1 MNFASCLTEVRLEL
15 RWKSHRMSFYTDF
28 TFFYRSVIV
37 RFFFLLYDIEV
48 KMREKRKSSHELG
61 RLRQRK
67 KNMTYKEIKK
77 NEEVLAYLKKG
88 NDNLGTMGFTDH
100 SDAHCAMV
108 AERAAMILK
117 KFGYSDH
124 DIELVKIAGFMH
136 DMGNAINRHA
146 HAEYGALLA
155 SQILEKTDLPITDRA
170 IIVSAIG
177 NHDES
182 TGGAV
187 DPISAAL
194 IIDRVNYAVTEAK
207 LKVNEEKKVI
217 TLNLKIDENI
227 CSMLEYFEIFLQ
239 RMLMCRR
246 ACEML
251 GAKFKMT
258 ANGSK
263 IV

>member
-1 MNFASCLTEVRLEL
+1 
-15 RWKSHRMSFYTDF
+15 
-28 TFFYRSVIV
+28 
-37 RFFFLLYDIEV
+37 
-48 KMREKRKSSHELG
+48 
-61 RLRQRK
+61 
-67 KNMTYKEIKK
+67 MTYKDIKK
-77 NEEVLAYLKKG
+77 NKEVLAYLKKG

-100 SDAHCAMV
+100 SEAHCAMV
-108 AERAAMILK
+108 AERAAMILD
-117 KFGYSDH
+117 KFGYPEH
-124 DIELVKIAGFMH
+124 DIEVVRIAGFLH
-136 DMGNAINRHA
+136 DMGNAINRHC

-155 SQILEKTDLPITDRA
+155 GRILEKTDLPLEDRVT
-170 IIVSAIG
+170 IVSAIG

-194 IIDRVNYAVTEAK
+194 IIADKTDVRRNRVRNKEMASFDIHDRVNYAVTEAK
-207 LKVNEEKKVI
+207 LKVNPDKRVI
-217 TLNLKIDENI
+217 TLNLQIDESI
-227 CSMLEYFEIFLQ
+227 CSMLEYFEIFLE

-246 ACEML
+246 ASEML